1 MAMIDV
7 RVERPWYKTIPDKV
21 LIPAAV
27 AFLGN
32 AFLAFG
38 LGFSDAF
45 WPVSVSAQ
53 LVGVTYMAA
62 GIASFG
68 GYICVILLWE
78 AARTHRKCPK
88 GETARKNAPKIVNWL
103 KLVAI
108 AALAGLYVDLTIVY
122 YSFHFRP
129 LLVLGFTILAALCG
143 YLVLVTLPV
152 LWRDLSRALK
162 AVGISVAALAALAQF
177 WYQSVYVPSN
187 VPIGMNYTVTL
198 GTVTQMGSNR
208 MVQVDLTAED
218 VGAIPALE
226 LASMVVIRGITD
238 THDGTKTS
246 IMRIFPLTRTGSFF
260 FPDDTFTRQFV
271 VTVTD
276 SRIQALDVELQ
287 VDFARTNWLSLAN
300 VQPVIQVCPEPDTRE
315 MDCKQYPHGLQD
327 PLTCP
332 RVVQYKFYALES
344 NLRRFTQGSEVVYSH
359 WHCEGWNDKN
369 TFVRAWIA
377 PYSAPAATD
386 LGIIYSSRDEV
397 ILLPKAATGG

>member
-1 MAMIDV
+1 MPEIDASA
-7 RVERPWYKTIPDKV
+7 ERPWYQTVPDMI
-21 LIPAAV
+21 LLPAGIV
-27 AFLGN
+27 FLGN
-32 AFLAFG
+32 AFIAFI

-45 WPVSVSAQ
+45 WPVSISAQ

-62 GIASFG
+62 GVASFG
-68 GYICVILLWE
+68 GYICIPQLAD
-78 AARTHRKCPK
+78 AARKYRENPR
-88 GETARKNAPKIVNWL
+88 GETARSNAPRIANWL
-103 KLVAI
+103 KFVAI
-108 AALAGLYVDLTIVY
+108 AALAGLYADLTIVY
-122 YSFHFRP
+122 YSFHYRP
-129 LLVLGFTILAALCG
+129 LLVLVFIILAAVCG
-143 YLVLVTLPV
+143 YLAIVTLPV
-152 LWRDLSRALK
+152 LWRDLSKALK

-198 GTVTQMGSNR
+198 GTVTQVGSNR

-276 SRIQALDVELQ
+276 SQIQALDVELQ

-300 VQPVIQVCPEPDTRE
+300 VQPGIQVCPEPDTRE
-315 MDCKQYPHGLQD
+315 MDCKQNPHGLED

-397 ILLPKAATGG
+397 ILLPKAGG